1 MKILIIFI
9 LYFAIPHYLFSQEGQ
24 LENPYYNIKII
35 NQSILYFK
43 NILDQ
48 TNSYDERKDFLLI
61 TEKGQII
68 ENKYFGEDVY
78 NEIKDFFPL
87 KGERGILEEEN
98 IKKIFNKLDIKNR
111 SLYIWKVY
119 VFYLFNDHICI
130 IFRRHFLYH
139 NNEGIFLSPSE
150 TEALFLYKYDNEKK
164 EFCLDKTIFDS
175 SILIKRV

>member
-68 ENKYFGEDVY
+68 ENKYFGEDV
-78 NEIKDFFPL
+78 NKRFFPF
-87 KGERGILEEEN
+87 ERRERYIGRGKY
-98 IKKIFNKLDIKNR
+98 KKDI
-111 SLYIWKVY
+111 
-119 VFYLFNDHICI
+119 
-130 IFRRHFLYH
+130 
-139 NNEGIFLSPSE
+139 
-150 TEALFLYKYDNEKK
+150 
-164 EFCLDKTIFDS
+164 
-175 SILIKRV
+175 